1 VSCSLLWDHI
11 RANVACRRSGRE
23 SVTKRKAAHGAPQRI
38 KGSKEG
44 VEEGSWE
51 ATCACEP
58 PHAPRDQGAASTEE
72 QRLLDPEEQVQ
83 DPSDDGISLRDA
95 LGSIEPPREYR
106 MVALQENEMSL
117 QDALDRIE
125 PRKRSC
131 EPRSH
136 PYQTTSCWGKR
147 RAHNEGNERER
158 REWGRRGRLSGE
170 RVVVE
175 NGSRGP
181 VTASSAPTLSAAT
194 TALLATPPSPPK
206 SFASPHNPIPVHK
219 APSGLLWGT
228 RAI

>member
-1 VSCSLLWDHI
+1 VGAKLLPNEKSLPELPSASKGPKKALKKVAGRL
-11 RANVACRRSGRE
+11 RARASRLMLCG
-23 SVTKRKAAHGAPQRI
+23 TK
-38 KGSKEG
+38 
-44 VEEGSWE
+44 
-51 ATCACEP
+51 
-58 PHAPRDQGAASTEE
+58 DQGAASTEE